1 MYGRPGAAVPN
12 SRTLRHG
19 CPLVRLVG
27 EVDNQAGQVQVRA
40 IAMRCDLGPPWLL
53 GYILP
58 RYVRSGLHEA
68 AFVNRTERRVGA
80 RLSRAQD
87 VVDCVAFPRSSP
99 AGSRPGCIF
108 YIGADVGNLPFC
120 RVPVSMRRGFKSCA
134 PWRSRHTPLPPD
146 SPVPHADRLRLAR
159 RLARPGRAD
168 RRRLAD
174 QGRRP
179 VPSWPQPAITRA
191 GTWRSRSAG
200 RTQKPPTRPTAC
212 EPGRCVPLWQP
223 PAPDH
228 RG

>member
-134 PWRSRHTPLPPD
+134 PWRSRHTP
-146 SPVPHADRLRLAR
+146 
-159 RLARPGRAD
+159 GERA
-168 RRRLAD
+168 
-174 QGRRP
+174 
-179 VPSWPQPAITRA
+179 RA
-191 GTWRSRSAG
+191 GVRLSTQSAMLVQAPGWVVGLGHPQVHEVVASGAARYRIVSLIAFRPAWRGRMQAG
-200 RTQKPPTRPTAC
+200 
-212 EPGRCVPLWQP
+212 PLCFV
-223 PAPDH
+223 
-228 RG
+228 R